1 LIALIVGEHINE
13 MQRIHEEYG
22 AIFEHLARNH
32 SRLGGTNGPN
42 AMTPNGLVD
51 LSPTALIH
59 VSARSRLTFSRM
71 QMQFVA

>member
-1 LIALIVGEHINE
+1 MFIVSLVAEHINE

-32 SRLGGTNGPN
+32 ARTAGANGPN
-42 AMTPNGLVD
+42 ALTHNGLVD

-59 VSARSRLTFSRM
+59 VSSIATCLAS
-71 QMQFVA
+71 

>member
-1 LIALIVGEHINE
+1 

-32 SRLGGTNGPN
+32 ARSVGANGPPAFSN
-42 AMTPNGLVD
+42 AASANGLVD

-59 VSARSRLTFSRM
+59 VSSHVIFCLA
-71 QMQFVA
+71 

>member
-1 LIALIVGEHINE
+1 

-32 SRLGGTNGPN
+32 ARTASSGPNGPN
-42 AMTPNGLVD
+42 VFSQNGLVD

-59 VSARSRLTFSRM
+59 VSF
-71 QMQFVA
+71 QFNL

>member
-1 LIALIVGEHINE
+1 

-32 SRLGGTNGPN
+32 ARSMGANGPP
-42 AMTPNGLVD
+42 AFGTTANGLVD

-59 VSARSRLTFSRM
+59 VSSTAYDKPNP
-71 QMQFVA
+71 